1 MVTRSGIVSTAAKA
15 QGFRATAMACKF
27 LGRHPR
33 PNCRCPSVAWRS
45 KTQWRQLESRGRKK
59 QVSKMRLLVLVS
71 PARCAR
77 KHMGRN
83 GSGRRD
89 IAQVM
94 KSAVQSG
101 SSPLPRST
109 NTGGKMKPNH
119 WKQAGGGGEEYRLIP
134 PFPVRAALPRARGPA
149 KAGVEKCAAAATA
162 RSLAAAWPQL
172 TCWGGG
178 GGVQTIRKPTEL
190 SAASRPKHIGLA
202 IWLCFPEEEAPKQAA
217 AQREE
222 DKSRPCPRVAPRAV
236 AGPAAAAA
244 AASRV
249 RWGADALLAL
259 GGHAR
264 PSGSRSLCPV
274 FLPRKGCSRPRW
286 SSWRAKRW
294 CSVCA
299 WWC

>member
-119 WKQAGGGGEEYRLIP
+119 WKQAGGGRNTDS
-134 PFPVRAALPRARGPA
+134 FPLSQSELPSPGPGA
-149 KAGVEKCAAAATA
+149 
-162 RSLAAAWPQL
+162 
-172 TCWGGG
+172 
-178 GGVQTIRKPTEL
+178 
-190 SAASRPKHIGLA
+190 RPK
-202 IWLCFPEEEAPKQAA
+202 Q
-217 AQREE
+217 
-222 DKSRPCPRVAPRAV
+222 
-236 AGPAAAAA
+236 
-244 AASRV
+244 
-249 RWGADALLAL
+249 
-259 GGHAR
+259 
-264 PSGSRSLCPV
+264 GSRSVLLLL
-274 FLPRKGCSRPRW
+274 LPDPWQQLGHS
-286 SSWRAKRW
+286 
-294 CSVCA
+294 
-299 WWC
+299 